1 MAGNQNPIY
10 SRVGDIQ
17 GPTMIL
23 NPVSTGA
30 SGYTGTD
37 ANTYTIFNADPTN
50 GGYVQRIRIKAHG
63 TNPANVMRFWIC
75 ESGGQF
81 NSTATAPAT
90 PTATISASAGTM
102 TPGTYYMRVQGIDA
116 MGQPGA
122 FSTEISN
129 TVPSTGNN
137 IVWGWTASA
146 NAASYRLIV
155 GTATN
160 QEQFLIANV
169 TGTSY
174 TQNTAYWSGV
184 SGIHEGRLVGA
195 VVNSSATFM
204 TDISLNTSLFGE
216 VSIPSTT
223 ASATAATAE
232 IEYPVNIALPP
243 AYRILA
249 GIGTTT
255 ANGYIVTV
263 IGGKY

>member
-10 SRVGDIQ
+10 SRVGQIH
-17 GPTMIL
+17 GPTIL
-23 NPVSTGA
+23 NNPVAATGT
-30 SGYTGTD
+30 GYTGAD
-37 ANTYTIFNADPTN
+37 ANTYTIFVADDTN
-50 GGYVQRIRIKAHG
+50 GGYIQRIRIKANG

-75 ESGGQF
+75 EPGGQLT
-81 NSTATAPAT
+81 STASAPTT

-102 TPGTYYMRVQGIDA
+102 TPGTYFMKVQAIDA
-116 MGQPGA
+116 MGQPGT

-146 NAASYRLIV
+146 NAASYRLAI
-155 GTATN
+155 GTAAN
-160 QEQFLIANV
+160 QEQFVISNV
-169 TGTSY
+169 TSTSY
-174 TQNTAYWSGV
+174 TQNTSSWQ
-184 SGIHEGRLVGA
+184 GILGNQIGTFA
-195 VVNSSATFM
+195 GPIGNSSVIYS
-204 TDISLNTSLFGE
+204 TDLTLNTSLFGE

-232 IEYPVNIALPP
+232 IEYPMKFALPP
-243 AYRILA
+243 GYRIVA

-255 ANGYIVTV
+255 ANGYIVTA

>member
-10 SRVGDIQ
+10 SRVGDVQ
-17 GPTMIL
+17 GPTILL
-23 NPVSTGA
+23 NPVATTG

-37 ANTYTIFNADPTN
+37 ANTYTVYVADATN
-50 GGYVQRIRIKAHG
+50 GGYLQRIRIKSNA

-75 ESGGQF
+75 EPGGQF
-81 NSTATAPAT
+81 TSTATAPAS

-102 TPGTYYMRVQGIDA
+102 TPGTYFMKVQAVDA

-137 IVWGWTASA
+137 ITWGWTASA
-146 NAASYRLIV
+146 NAASYRLAI

-160 QEQFLIANV
+160 QEQFVIANV

-174 TQNTAYWSGV
+174 TQNTSSWNGTLGSQTGSFLGPLA
-184 SGIHEGRLVGA
+184 
-195 VVNSSATFM
+195 NSSATFS
-204 TDISLNTSLFGE
+204 TDITLNTSLFGE
-216 VSIPSTT
+216 VSIPATT

-232 IEYPVNIALPP
+232 IEYPINIAMPP
-243 AYRILA
+243 GYRLLA

-255 ANGYIVTV
+255 ANGYIVTA